1 MHQYVGILMIAVG
14 LLMLICGTTK
24 SEFIVYRLLVA
35 RSGILWGDGDAVHR
49 FYRFVGLV
57 VAILGALWAMGLIW
71 TR

>member
-35 RSGILWGDGDAVHR
+35 RSRLLWGDGDAVHR
-49 FYRFVGLV
+49 FCQFSGLIV
-57 VAILGALWAMGLIW
+57 MILGVLLATGLIGKS
-71 TR
+71 